1 MKGDIQH
8 KPSQNTRILEYMA
21 RHGSITQLEALN
33 ELGVARL
40 ASRIC
45 DLKMRGYPIHS
56 KMEKVTN
63 RHGEICRI
71 KRYRL
76 LVEETPTEPQKT
88 DSEGK

>member
-1 MKGDIQH
+1 MAKVDH
-8 KPSQNTRILEYMA
+8 KPSQNQRILDYMA
-21 RHGSITQLEALN
+21 RHGSITSNEAL
-33 ELGVARL
+33 EHLGVARL

-45 DLKMRGYPIHS
+45 DLKMRGYPIYS

-76 LVEETPTEPQKT
+76 LSEEIPTEPQKT

>member
-1 MKGDIQH
+1 MAKVDR
-8 KPSQNTRILEYMA
+8 KPTQNSRILDYMA
-21 RHGSITQLEALN
+21 RHGSITSNEAM
-33 ELGVARL
+33 EHLGVARL

-45 DLKMRGYPIHS
+45 DLRMLGYPIHS

-76 LVEETPTEPQKT
+76 LTKEIPTEEQKI
-88 DSEGK
+88 DPEGE

>member
-1 MKGDIQH
+1 MKGIEH
-8 KPSQNTRILEYMA
+8 RPSQNQRILEYMA
-21 RHGSITQLEALN
+21 KYGSITSLEAL
-33 ELGVARL
+33 EHLGVARL

-45 DLKMRGYPIHS
+45 DLKMRGYPIYS

-76 LVEETPTEPQKT
+76 LSDKTLAEQQKT
-88 DSEGK
+88 DSDGK